1 MQEQFTDLLNPTNGH
16 EPIDIEGVDPTKL
29 LKQLRL
35 MKLIRQAEYCLA
47 RNRENGLIG
56 GPVHL
61 GIGQE
66 AVAVGMSSLLES
78 RDKVFG
84 AHRSH
89 AHLLALGADLRKL
102 FAEVLGRVT
111 GHSRGMGGSMH
122 LLDKSVG
129 FYGSVPIV
137 AGTVPI
143 AVGAGL
149 ASKLAKDGSV
159 AIAYLG
165 DGAVE
170 EGVVHEALNF
180 SASRQLPVI
189 FVVENNL
196 FASHMDLRDRQPAS
210 LTSRFAQA
218 NMIPGI
224 VVDGNDVVEVG
235 KAAESAILRARDDGG
250 PSFIEAITYRWLGHV
265 DWRDDI
271 DVGVNRSQKD
281 LDLWKQRDP
290 IERLCAAINLREPSF
305 AYFDEKS
312 MDSEINSII
321 EASWQTAIEDPYPDP
336 QSMLNNVYAN

>member
-29 LKQLRL
+29 LNQLRL

-47 RNRENGLIG
+47 RNREKGLIG

-78 RDKVFG
+78 SDKVFG

-89 AHLLALGADLRKL
+89 AHLLALGADLKKL

-122 LLDKSVG
+122 LWDKSVG

-180 SASRQLPVI
+180 SATRQLPVI

-196 FASHMDLRDRQPAS
+196 FASHMDLCDRQPAF
-210 LTSRFAQA
+210 LTSRFAKA
-218 NMIPGI
+218 NVIPGI

-235 KAAESAILRARDDGG
+235 KAAESAIMRARDGGG

-271 DVGVNRSQKD
+271 DVGINRSQHD
-281 LDLWKQRDP
+281 LNLWKQRDP
-290 IERLCAAINLREPSF
+290 IARLCAAINLRKPSF
-305 AYFDEKS
+305 ACFDEES

-321 EASWQTAIEDPYPDP
+321 EASWRAAIEDPYPDP
-336 QSMLNNVYAN
+336 QQMLDNVYAN

>member
-1 MQEQFTDLLNPTNGH
+1 MHEQITDLLDPKKGH
-16 EPIDIEGVDPTKL
+16 EPIDIDGVDFTQL
-29 LKQLRL
+29 VNQLRL
-35 MKLIRQAEYCLA
+35 MKLIREAEYCLA
-47 RNRENGLIG
+47 RNREKGLIG

-66 AVAVGMSSLLES
+66 AVAVGMSLLLNS
-78 RDKVFG
+78 GDKIFG

-102 FAEVLGRVT
+102 FAEVLGRAT

-137 AGTVPI
+137 AGTVPV

-159 AIAYLG
+159 AVSYLG

-180 SASRQLPVI
+180 SATRKLPVI

-196 FASHMDLRDRQPAS
+196 FASHMDLCDRQPAL
-210 LTSRFAQA
+210 LTSRFAKA
-218 NMIPGI
+218 NVIPEL
-224 VVDGNDVVEVG
+224 VVDGNDVVAVG
-235 KAAESAILRARDDGG
+235 KAAESAIMRARDGGG

-271 DVGVNRSQKD
+271 DVGVNRSQDD
-281 LDLWKQRDP
+281 LNLWKKRDP
-290 IERLCAAINLREPSF
+290 IARLCAAMKLRKSSSAF
-305 AYFDEKS
+305 FDEES
-312 MDSEINSII
+312 MDSEIRSII
-321 EASWQTAIEDPYPDP
+321 EQSWQVAMEDPYPDL
-336 QSMLNNVYAN
+336 QNMLDHVYAS